1 VPSWVELAD
10 GEHLILDPARGEG
23 ALHQLGHPFL

>member
-1 VPSWVELAD
+1 VGELAD
-10 GEHLILDPARGEG
+10 GEHLVLDPARGEC

>member
-10 GEHLILDPARGEG
+10 GEHLILDPARRES